1 MGIPFYF
8 ASLIKSHRG
17 ITDAVRRGTPKEV
30 DVLGVDFNCLIH
42 RYLKEDN
49 PVQSVVDAFDYILN
63 NVCRAKIIII
73 AIIYPP
79 NIIYVN
85 V

>member
-17 ITDAVRRGTPKEV
+17 ITRPVKTRNDV

-42 RYLKEDN
+42 RYLKEEN
-49 PVQSVVDAFDYILN
+49 PIQSVVDAFEHI
-63 NVCRAKIIII
+63 
-73 AIIYPP
+73 
-79 NIIYVN
+79 VN
-85 V
+85 EI